1 MIDGIHAWRL
11 NVVLFSSLL
20 SFYALL
26 CFTVSCLRVHAC
38 VLFLSFFPVVFG
50 FLVLALL
57 SLLSF
62 PSFQIVSSEPIIDI
76 VRAIVYLYISIS
88 ITLADPLPLLSPLLS
103 GTPPLPRFFSIA
115 TPHPPKRHTTTHA
128 QSVPRP
134 VPPGKTTLAHTSTYC
149 IWALNRLQATAL
161 DTSTYIL
168 YIHRSFFVDDITIS
182 AGVGWNFFS
191 VLELPLLPLPPITA
205 LPRLVPFSNSKFNY
219 LLRQV

>member
-88 ITLADPLPLLSPLLS
+88 ITLADPLLLLSPPSYLAH
-103 GTPPLPRFFSIA
+103 LPCHGSSPSPRPIHRNA
-115 TPHPPKRHTTTHA
+115 TPR
-128 QSVPRP
+128 R
-134 VPPGKTTLAHTSTYC
+134 TLNPY
-149 IWALNRLQATAL
+149 L
-161 DTSTYIL
+161 DQL
-168 YIHRSFFVDDITIS
+168 HL
-182 AGVGWNFFS
+182 AK
-191 VLELPLLPLPPITA
+191 PLSLT
-205 LPRLVPFSNSKFNY
+205 LVHIVY
-219 LLRQV
+219 GL